1 MIFMRSSIR
10 NMGLLNN
17 TLVDV
22 ETAEHNEEEYE
33 EEYELSDEIPL
44 ELSSEF
50 SSEFIDN
57 PATLFILNFRGRTYY
72 YFNEEL
78 KNEKLVLSETQFDNL
93 EKYNNCLTCPICME
107 DVDKNIKL
115 PCSHIFCYGCIK
127 KWLLKNTNTCPNCR
141 TNAIP

>member
-44 ELSSEF
+44 ELSDEF

-57 PATLFILNFRGRTYY
+57 PATLFILNFRGTTYY
-72 YFNEEL
+72 YFNEE
-78 KNEKLVLSETQFDNL
+78 
-93 EKYNNCLTCPICME
+93 M
-107 DVDKNIKL
+107 
-115 PCSHIFCYGCIK
+115 
-127 KWLLKNTNTCPNCR
+127 
-141 TNAIP
+141 